1 MKLRELVA
9 NSLPRVRGKK
19 KKSQQV
25 PGSTSTPKTN
35 NVASSASSSSKKQLS
50 SPTAIEPD
58 GNGNWFPVAE
68 SRFSFWDRLLGK
80 ESSTKVPSRGHRE
93 QNSCFH
99 DQENGQEQQRLD
111 DSASSSSALGL
122 GSPDYSSDLL
132 NSSLASLG
140 GSDFDDC
147 GDLSSPRPLREW
159 CEHDCDL
166 DSTCGYSSGHGCLE
180 DLTPAG
186 LTSSGQKAP
195 RSRSRIRT
203 NPWLPSPRPSPYSVR
218 SLSFPCSSSRSSSS
232 SPSPSTSD
240 NVSPLTSP
248 SEHVPRS
255 APQQSRRRRHRP
267 HHSEVRAAAFV
278 ASLPTYSSA
287 ECEQYYSTLDSGIG
301 EVLHFQ
307 DHIHYDVKDNS
318 RNDNNTG
325 FSRKSESKRW
335 NRQWDLDSSSY
346 NNLNTIH
353 STSTPGGL
361 QQTKVIRRSQQLPGE
376 YGTIIRR
383 NSYGCEF
390 ETPLSPA
397 VGNRN
402 SKAWDSDSQEDNA
415 LSPSVSICALTSNI
429 EQLAHNISY
438 EYEDTREVA
447 LATHIDGSC
456 RPQMKDRLVPDKD
469 FSTEPSYSCRS
480 GLSMHDREVM
490 ESSDPNTS
498 GVCGVERPASRV
510 TRGLR
515 DILGGTARTADVAVQ
530 TDFEDDDDEE
540 EEDDPE
546 NDEINVLTNSELE
559 WLTNASDGAAE
570 GDRIIEDEDD
580 AATIAAEAHDMDNK
594 FWLMPDCMQDSTDT
608 GYSSLSRE
616 CHNEIEDDDVASDIK
631 EPDEPLVSRDR
642 DTPVS
647 TEAFDL
653 PTAGLQGIEL
663 TSTSISSPET
673 FRDSLLVDIQSTNDF
688 LTEFGP
694 FSIQERE
701 KTAVENTG
709 YCSCSD
715 GFCNAFSNQRPR
727 DRRRPCRL
735 ENLVVSDSIVPYP
748 YDVTRFPDVM
758 SHSFDPSFKRRSSPF
773 EETGS
778 RDFSEQLKFRRSSE
792 GPDVFSSRNRDSRT
806 RSAPCPRSSVSD
818 VLPAPHQD
826 NPRAS
831 SSPAGNSLPRCVL
844 QSKGESSELSE
855 HGLDLSLATG
865 RSLREVT
872 SSLEDKVFFLRQGK
886 LLVQRKIREAR
897 EEEMLRQQHKLRL
910 QRLLDIHRKQILLE
924 TLQDL
929 RMRLESQSARLQAS
943 YSAVLNMQ
951 KSGAQHVPLDPVA
964 R

>member
-80 ESSTKVPSRGHRE
+80 ESSTKVPSRRHRE
-93 QNSCFH
+93 QNSGFH

-132 NSSLASLG
+132 NSSLAFPWRKRLSTNVAICPPPGLSHVWILVWSRVSGRSHAG
-140 GSDFDDC
+140 GADFQRTEGTTEPFADSNQPVAP
-147 GDLSSPRPLREW
+147 LASPQPLQ
-159 CEHDCDL
+159 CTQPFFPL
-166 DSTCGYSSGHGCLE
+166 L
-180 DLTPAG
+180 L
-186 LTSSGQKAP
+186 
-195 RSRSRIRT
+195 
-203 NPWLPSPRPSPYSVR
+203 LPLIVLLP
-218 SLSFPCSSSRSSSS
+218 LSF
-232 SPSPSTSD
+232 TSD

-325 FSRKSESKRW
+325 FSRKSDSKRW

-353 STSTPGGL
+353 STSTPSGL

-376 YGTIIRR
+376 YGAIIRR

-456 RPQMKDRLVPDKD
+456 RPQMKDRPVPDKD
-469 FSTEPSYSCRS
+469 FSMEPSYSCK
-480 GLSMHDREVM
+480 GGQSMHDRVVM

-498 GVCGVERPASRV
+498 GVCGVERPARSV

-515 DILGGTARTADVAVQ
+515 DLLGGTARTADVAVQ

-559 WLTNASDGAAE
+559 WLTNASDGATE

-631 EPDEPLVSRDR
+631 EPDEPPVSRDR

-653 PTAGLQGIEL
+653 SMAGLQGIEL
-663 TSTSISSPET
+663 
-673 FRDSLLVDIQSTNDF
+673 SLH
-688 LTEFGP
+688 
-694 FSIQERE
+694 
-701 KTAVENTG
+701 
-709 YCSCSD
+709 
-715 GFCNAFSNQRPR
+715 SNLFPR
-727 DRRRPCRL
+727 
-735 ENLVVSDSIVPYP
+735 NL
-748 YDVTRFPDVM
+748 
-758 SHSFDPSFKRRSSPF
+758 
-773 EETGS
+773 
-778 RDFSEQLKFRRSSE
+778 
-792 GPDVFSSRNRDSRT
+792 
-806 RSAPCPRSSVSD
+806 
-818 VLPAPHQD
+818 
-826 NPRAS
+826 
-831 SSPAGNSLPRCVL
+831 
-844 QSKGESSELSE
+844 
-855 HGLDLSLATG
+855 
-865 RSLREVT
+865 
-872 SSLEDKVFFLRQGK
+872 
-886 LLVQRKIREAR
+886 
-897 EEEMLRQQHKLRL
+897 
-910 QRLLDIHRKQILLE
+910 
-924 TLQDL
+924 
-929 RMRLESQSARLQAS
+929 
-943 YSAVLNMQ
+943 
-951 KSGAQHVPLDPVA
+951 
-964 R
+964 